1 MGNRFSTFT
10 KLVSSAAGS
19 WQAFALAVL
28 LVLGWACTGP
38 VFGWSDTWQLI
49 INTGT
54 TIVTFI
60 MVFLLQYAQNT
71 DTRALH
77 VKIDALIS
85 GCERASNK
93 LIDLEHSDDAEI
105 DAARA
110 EVLARKGDRPG

>member
-1 MGNRFSTFT
+1 MGNRFSAFT

-19 WQAFALAVL
+19 WQAFLIATF

-54 TIVTFI
+54 TIVTFL
-60 MVFLLQYAQNT
+60 MVFLLQYAQNS

-93 LIDLEHSDDAEI
+93 LIDLEHADESEI
-105 DAARA
+105 DAAKD
-110 EVLARKGDRPG
+110 EIIEGKKS